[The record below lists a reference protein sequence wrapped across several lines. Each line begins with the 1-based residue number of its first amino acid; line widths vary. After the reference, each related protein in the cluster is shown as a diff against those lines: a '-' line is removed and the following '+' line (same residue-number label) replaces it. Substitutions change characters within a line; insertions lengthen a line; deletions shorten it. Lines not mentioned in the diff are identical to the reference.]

1 MGMKSGKDCV
11 QSVIMNTFNVKDW
24 RKLVGI
30 LDLIMENGE
39 LKDTNILSKNWIQLY
54 RWSISNVTIELSS

>member
-11 QSVIMNTFNVKDW
+11 QSVIMNTFNVKGW

-30 LDLIMENGE
+30 LDFIMENGE
-39 LKDTNILSKNWIQLY
+39 LKDTNWIQLY
-54 RWSISNVTIELSS
+54 RWSIANVIIELSS

>member
-11 QSVIMNTFNVKDW
+11 QSVIMNTFYVKDW

-30 LDLIMENGE
+30 LVFIMENGE
-39 LKDTNILSKNWIQLY
+39 LKDINILSTN
-54 RWSISNVTIELSS
+54 